1 MLGLTFQY
9 FLYVFID
16 FSMEM
21 GWVTFTFGVAF
32 FLADLIVDFSAFIG
46 GVLVINVNVKI
57 KCRNFI

>member
-1 MLGLTFQY
+1 
-9 FLYVFID
+9 
-16 FSMEM
+16 MEM